1 MKKTPLK
8 KRLQY
13 WFDNRMAEG
22 SMGLIRLLA
31 AFTVLAVLLIA
42 FTVFRLG
49 LYEEGG
55 FLGALWESLSTIING
70 WMPSFEDG
78 GIGYLILMSVAAV
91 IGLLITSVLI
101 GIVSSAIEEK
111 ITSLK
116 KGTSEIIEEGHTVV
130 LGFYP
135 GEYSLI
141 EQLVLAANTSQRC
154 IVVAG
159 DADQEE
165 MRQQICDNVAI
176 PKNVRLICRNIDIF
190 DPAALEKCAVGSCR
204 SVIISPSDDFTT
216 AKALLAVS
224 ALIDAESS
232 RVSVCAIVSGSDY
245 LFPAS
250 IAAQHNITIIRSHEM
265 LAKIIAHSC
274 TQPGL
279 SETFREIFNFKGSEF
294 YSPDV
299 RKTAGLSFREA
310 LLRVD
315 GGVPAGICKDGRIL
329 LNPPAQTL
337 IEQGDKLLTMA
348 ENESSVVLSD
358 APCTDIFHPGRS
370 RNAGSGRTKVT
381 LIGYNGSIGT
391 VLQEL
396 PEDVSEVRLCIPGD
410 ENYESASAT
419 AAARGLKEERLAGD
433 PSDPEVLEKLA
444 GFSEHIIILSD
455 HDLDE
460 DEADMQTIFQ
470 ILRLRDIRTR
480 LGLSFNITAEMR
492 RENNQ
497 KLVIMNDNTDFV
509 VASNMSSLFLAQ
521 LSENPALI
529 DVFRE
534 ILSGEGNELYLLPA
548 AGLSCDGPLTAAEI
562 RRRAFDQGYIFLGY
576 LPGAGKESVYTP
588 GLSETIDLCPGDQ
601 LILLGES
608 K

>member
-116 KGTSEIIEEGHTVV
+116 KGSSEIIEGGHTVV

-135 GEYSLI
+135 GEYTLL
-141 EQLVLAANTSQRC
+141 EQLILAANSSPRC

-204 SVIISPSDDFTT
+204 SVIVSPSDDFTT

-232 RVSVCAIVSGSDY
+232 RVRVCAIVSGSDY

-250 IAAQHNITIIRSHEM
+250 IAARHNITIIRSHEM

-337 IEQGDKLLTMA
+337 VEQGDKLLTMA

-358 APCTDIFHPGRS
+358 APCADIFHPGKGRTS
-370 RNAGSGRTKVT
+370 GSGRTKVT

-410 ENYESASAT
+410 ENYESAAAT
-419 AAARGLKEERLAGD
+419 AAARGLKEERFAGD

-444 GFSEHIIILSD
+444 GFSEHIILLSD

-470 ILRLRDIRTR
+470 LLRLRDIRTR

-548 AGLSCDGPLTAAEI
+548 AGLSCNGPLTAAEI

-576 LPGAGKESVYTP
+576 LPGAGKESVYTH
-588 GLSETIDLCPGDQ
+588 GLTETIDLCPGDQ